1 MFYLIFTFLKK
12 YKTFTGFVFLF
23 LFSPNFCW
31 SMSPSKNYLIEKSSS
46 LNLHNERYWHI
57 LLHYHKTPLGFKS
70 RIDDPDFFLSKNGK
84 TNPADELKETIKYLF
99 GSDGNN
105 KEAVCR
111 FYARYKWLKEKLDPE
126 NIVSDDIKCEKIE
139 NIKPGQ
145 VSVIFPTYYMNNPA
159 SMFGH
164 TFLTINSSYKN
175 IRLADSVNYAA
186 RANTT
191 NGVDFAIRGVFGFF
205 KGYYAVMPYYKK
217 IQEYS
222 DINQRD
228 IWEYKLNLNKEEVR
242 KMIWHITEL
251 NNIYTDY
258 YFFKENCS
266 YNLLY
271 LIESAR
277 PNINLV
283 KKFKTVAIPIDTI
296 KAMKEEKLIDSVD
309 FRPSK
314 TTSIKF
320 RQKTLNK
327 KEQKLSKLLIE
338 TQNPKK
344 ILEKENLSTEKQI
357 KILDLSIE
365 LTQFLLVD
373 KKITEQKYKSRLIN
387 LLKLRSTLG
396 KSFQTIKLEI
406 PQRPDFGHDSNRVT
420 LSSGISND
428 NVFQELRFR
437 PAFTDLSD
445 TDYVQ
450 DKGVKIEFLDTKIR
464 YIQKNNNLFLE
475 QLDFLDI
482 KSISPRDEIFKPVSW
497 KVETGLTRKIN
508 HKRENAL
515 IYQLGT
521 GGGLAWNI
529 LNEKY
534 IGYALFEQRAE
545 AGGNLKNNFDIGFGL
560 STGIIALPAKN
571 LKINILSRFLKFVPD
586 DCHSL
591 FETGLST
598 NLKISRNNHL
608 SFELLYENTR
618 KFDSTEAVISWNLFF

>member
-1 MFYLIFTFLKK
+1 
-12 YKTFTGFVFLF
+12 
-23 LFSPNFCW
+23 
-31 SMSPSKNYLIEKSSS
+31 
-46 LNLHNERYWHI
+46 
-57 LLHYHKTPLGFKS
+57 
-70 RIDDPDFFLSKNGK
+70 
-84 TNPADELKETIKYLF
+84 
-99 GSDGNN
+99 
-105 KEAVCR
+105 
-111 FYARYKWLKEKLDPE
+111 
-126 NIVSDDIKCEKIE
+126 
-139 NIKPGQ
+139 
-145 VSVIFPTYYMNNPA
+145 MNNPA

-175 IRLADSVNYAA
+175 MRLADSVNYAA

-228 IWEYKLNLNKEEVR
+228 IWEYKLNLSKEEVR

-271 LIESAR
+271 LIEAAR
-277 PNINLV
+277 PEANLV
-283 KKFKTVAIPIDTI
+283 NKFKTVVIPIDTI

-314 TTSIKF
+314 TTSIKH
-320 RQKTLNK
+320 RQQLLTK
-327 KEQKLSKLLIE
+327 KDQKLAKLLIE
-338 TQNPKK
+338 NQTPEKL
-344 ILEKENLSTEKQI
+344 LEKQNLNSDKKI

-365 LTQFLLVD
+365 LTQFFLVD
-373 KKITEQKYKSRLIN
+373 KKISEQKYKKRLLN
-387 LLKLRSTLG
+387 LLKLRSSLG
-396 KSFQTIKLEI
+396 KAREKNEI
-406 PQRPDFGHDSNRVT
+406 IIPDRPDLGHDSNRIT
-420 LSSGISND
+420 ISSGISED
-428 NVFQELRFR
+428 DFFQELRFR

-464 YIQKNNNLFLE
+464 YISEDKNLFLE
-475 QLDFLDI
+475 QLDLLDI

-497 KVETGLTRKIN
+497 KVKTGLTRKIN
-508 HKRENAL
+508 HNEKDAL
-515 IYQLGT
+515 IYQLET

-529 LNEKY
+529 LSDKY
-534 IGYALFEQRAE
+534 IGYGLIEQRTE
-545 AGGNLKNNFDIGFGL
+545 AGGNLKHNFDIGLGI
-560 STGIIALPAKN
+560 SSGIIALPFKN
-571 LKINILSRFLKFVPD
+571 LKINIYSRFLRFLAD

-591 FETGLST
+591 FESGIS
-598 NLKISRNNHL
+598 NNFKVSRNNHL
-608 SFELLYENTR
+608 TFEFLYENTR
-618 KFDSTEAVISWNLFF
+618 KHDNTQALISWNFFF